1 MTNPVYALG
10 HSERELKRLNAQAR
24 LVGPFTRQFFQEAG
38 VTTGMR
44 VLEVGSGAGDTAFA
58 AAELVGETGEVIG
71 TDRVAAAVEAAT
83 ERARALKLRNVS
95 FREGNPA
102 EMTFERPFDAVVG
115 RYVLLFQADPA
126 AMLRG
131 LKRHLRPGGVIVFH
145 EPDLSCVRSFPPAPT
160 YDLCIRRLADVFRLL
175 GTEANMAVRL
185 YQAFVGAGLPTPYDA
200 NADIHRWRSGSRRF
214 RAGVRRA
221 YGTRDPGHG
230 TAGRGDGGRD
240 RDRNPGRADAAGSDL
255 ERQRDHRPLGNRG
268 VVAGSLTS
276 IARPPRHDH
285 PFASACGG

>member
-185 YQAFVGAGLPTPYDA
+185 YQAFVGAGLPTPTMRMQTFIGGGAGAGDFVHA
-200 NADIHRWRSGSRRF
+200 FAELTEPVIPAMERLGVATAAEIGIETLAERMLREVISNDSVIIGRSEIGAWSR
-214 RAGVRRA
+214 
-221 YGTRDPGHG
+221 
-230 TAGRGDGGRD
+230 
-240 RDRNPGRADAAGSDL
+240 
-255 ERQRDHRPLGNRG
+255 
-268 VVAGSLTS
+268 VA
-276 IARPPRHDH
+276 
-285 PFASACGG
+285 